1 MSRMEGIGGQ
11 TVDSFSEVDQLSEM
25 LGRCKGETAFNGA
38 VYEALKRLAVH
49 ADAGKLPLDWM

>member
-1 MSRMEGIGGQ
+1 MEGIGGQ
-11 TVDSFSEVDQLSEM
+11 TVDSFSEVDQLSKM

-49 ADAGKLPLDWM
+49 ADAGKLPLDWL